1 MLMQLTDFFNSLPL
15 RGVLAFFAALF
26 LSLACGEKLI
36 GFLHRHQAKG
46 QPIREDGPQSHL
58 LTKKGTPTMG
68 GIAPIF
74 AVILTTSL
82 FALVLRRQNH
92 EDLSPW
98 LLTLLFALANASVG
112 IIDDLTNI

>member
-46 QPIREDGPQSHL
+46 QPIRKDGPQSSYWDPPL
-58 LTKKGTPTMG
+58 SACCFL
-68 GIAPIF
+68 PIYTIPSF
-74 AVILTTSL
+74 
-82 FALVLRRQNH
+82 
-92 EDLSPW
+92 
-98 LLTLLFALANASVG
+98 G
-112 IIDDLTNI
+112 